1 MIFVRDKGQMCNNI
15 LQYAHVYAWA
25 RENNRHSMSMRF
37 AYKYQFFNI
46 CTMKNHNFMT
56 YVFGK
61 YGAKYKI
68 LPVVTYDLGEAGKAE
83 KEAFTLNHKNVLIEG
98 WGVRYYDLFLKY
110 KREILDLFEFKRDIR
125 EKITKLIQTTSDE
138 DTIKIGVHIRRGDY
152 QTFFNGIYFFYDY
165 AFVRYIKKTMAL
177 FPGRKFTVYVCGN
190 DPSLNKDYYHKRLPE
205 AKVIFPNG
213 NAGED
218 LCTLSECDYIIG
230 PPSSFSLVA
239 SMYGKALLH
248 WMTTDDRDLTLN
260 DFQDFDTLFR
270 TFDSYWIDP
279 PKPRKKVMFLIS
291 RFLDGGID
299 TVLVEYINNL
309 CNLTNH
315 QISLGIMLKMKD
327 FEVFSNRL
335 PDNINV
341 EYLVQSNMLTWY
353 KRRIRNNEMKYRK
366 FFGMIDEAFLNPIR
380 RGITRLRIWQM
391 SKQHDVIIDFD
402 STFGSF
408 MTNKSEVKKISF
420 FHFSFATEYER
431 DRRHMQRRL
440 EHMRRYDHVVTLSNA
455 MLLEAHKVA
464 PELKGKLVRIY
475 NSINLNRIHV
485 QAKEEVFD
493 PRINDDFLLAVE
505 RLEES
510 QKDINTLI
518 DAYNMLKMRNS
529 NNLPKLYIIGEGQ
542 SRGDIE
548 QHIKE
553 HKLQNDVILLGFIA
567 NPFPWMK
574 KARMLV
580 HSSKFEGLPTVL
592 IEALMLDKLI
602 VSSDCPTGPSE
613 ILKRGK
619 AGLLVPVGDVDG
631 FANAIYRIMH
641 DQKLRDDIHRE
652 VRKHKKMFLAEKNI
666 STLEQ
671 LF

>member
-46 CTMKNHNFMT
+46 CNMKNHNFMM
-56 YVFGK
+56 YMLGK

-68 LPVVTYDLGEAGKAE
+68 IPVVTYDLGEAGKAE
-83 KEAFTLNHKNVLIEG
+83 KEAFTLAHKNVVIEG

-110 KREILDLFEFKRDIR
+110 KHEILELFEFKKDIR
-125 EKITKLIQTTSDE
+125 EKISRLMATTSDE

-165 AFVRYIKKTMAL
+165 AFVRYIRKTMEL
-177 FPGRKFTVYVCGN
+177 FPGKKFSIYICGN
-190 DPSLNKDYYHKRLPE
+190 DPSLNKEYYHKRLPE
-205 AKVIFPNG
+205 AKVVFPNG
-213 NAGED
+213 NPGED
-218 LCTLSECDYIIG
+218 LCTLSECDFVIG

-239 SMYGKALLH
+239 TMYGKARLL
-248 WMTTDDRDLTLN
+248 WMTSDESDVTL
-260 DFQDFDTLFR
+260 DSFQDFDTLFR

-341 EYLVQSNMLTWY
+341 EYLVQSSMLTWY
-353 KRRIRNNEMKYRK
+353 KRRIRNNELKYRNT
-366 FFGMIDEAFLNPIR
+366 FSIIDEIFLNPFR
-380 RGITRLRIWQM
+380 RVITGFKIWKL
-391 SKQHDVIIDFD
+391 SKQHDVLIDFD

-408 MTNKSEVKKISF
+408 ISGKSKVKKISF

-440 EHMRRYDHVVTLSNA
+440 DYMRRYDHVVTLSNA

-464 PELKGKLVRIY
+464 PALKGKLVRIY
-475 NSINLNRIHV
+475 NSINLNRILV

-493 PRINDDFLLAVE
+493 PRINDNFILAVE

-518 DAYNMLKMRNS
+518 NAYHMLRMRS
-529 NNLPKLYIIGEGQ
+529 SNLPKLYIIGEGQ
-542 SRGDIE
+542 SRESIE
-548 QHIKE
+548 ERIIKLN
-553 HKLQNDVILLGFIA
+553 LQEDVILLGFIA
-567 NPFPWMK
+567 NPYPWMK
-574 KARMLV
+574 RAQMLV

-631 FANAIYRIMH
+631 FANAIYRLMH

-652 VRKHKKMFLAEKNI
+652 VRRHKKTFLAEKNI